1 MDRVREEETD
11 KGSRMRRTVRVRDGQ
26 KSYEVMDK
34 VKKYDSEKERELS
47 GERGR
52 ERLCVCIFKH

>member
-26 KSYEVMDK
+26 IE
-34 VKKYDSEKERELS
+34 KKMLKETSNATRA
-47 GERGR
+47 
-52 ERLCVCIFKH
+52 INTNPTP